1 MKNKIPPPITK
12 YLIFLALIPILLI
25 ACNNGNSLNPIIW
38 AEYFNSNRAISITG
52 PEVIDVKAG
61 ETPTDTYTIT
71 YRNGNSAELSAEE
84 VFADLDTNKS
94 GVQNIKISRDGASLD
109 VTVFV
114 YDFGQKE
121 ITTEMAKRITE
132 ELTSGNPDL
141 TALKFVQGY
150 NILIEQEG
158 LNEGP
163 VYIQNEQTVNI
174 PGNGPV
180 TFTPV
185 WGNNLFRGPA
195 DFRLLKLAG
204 EEGNPVDSIFAI
216 EANNIIVEYINGELS
231 GLNSSVSNNVING
244 IKITGTDV
252 ILRDAELYLSS
263 SITPPEN
270 RTLVA
275 LNIDAEGVL
284 IEDVGLHGFETGV
297 LISENA
303 SGTIRNVDFSGPCII
318 NTENKLP
325 EINLTGCTATM
336 YDGATADVVIRCPE
350 GLKTDAE
357 NWISSQQV
365 ANPGL
370 IFGIEIL
377 QDVGIGGAEIEDW
390 EEVIIDGGK
399 VTMD

>member
-1 MKNKIPPPITK
+1 MVQLPS
-12 YLIFLALIPILLI
+12 LLYG
-25 ACNNGNSLNPIIW
+25 AT
-38 AEYFNSNRAISITG
+38 IS
-52 PEVIDVKAG
+52 
-61 ETPTDTYTIT
+61 
-71 YRNGNSAELSAEE
+71 
-84 VFADLDTNKS
+84 S
-94 GVQNIKISRDGASLD
+94 GD
-109 VTVFV
+109 
-114 YDFGQKE
+114 
-121 ITTEMAKRITE
+121 
-132 ELTSGNPDL
+132 
-141 TALKFVQGY
+141 
-150 NILIEQEG
+150 
-158 LNEGP
+158 
-163 VYIQNEQTVNI
+163 
-174 PGNGPV
+174 
-180 TFTPV
+180 
-185 WGNNLFRGPA
+185 
-195 DFRLLKLAG
+195 
-204 EEGNPVDSIFAI
+204 
-216 EANNIIVEYINGELS
+216 
-231 GLNSSVSNNVING
+231 NVING